1 MLTHGGVIHYEDD
14 SEQYYR
20 ELFDTNL
27 EGART
32 RAFSLL
38 GEGRRDENGCIV
50 TDTTAPRKVIFAGK
64 QHYAYRFIYCVLTE
78 TIASSDDVVRH
89 RCANRLC
96 INPEHLELGS
106 QGDNKRDD
114 WDHWANGI
122 DFDLL

>member
-1 MLTHGGVIHYEDD
+1 MLNQRGVIHYEDD
-14 SEQYYR
+14 SEQYFR
-20 ELFDTNL
+20 KLFDTNL

-38 GEGRRDENGCIV
+38 ANGRQDENGCIV

-64 QHYAYRFIYCVLTE
+64 QHYAYRFIHCVLTE

-89 RCANRLC
+89 RCANRQC
-96 INPEHLELGS
+96 INPDHLELGS

-114 WDHWANGI
+114 WEHWANGI